1 LRICEAESPAKDGA
15 ASDIKH
21 LLVLNLLSRAARPW
35 IVMQPDLR
43 RLSNGADVLPGFAQS
58 ANLISKNWGALI
70 WEIERTKVN
79 VSPNGSESADA
90 ETGAPI
96 GPEPIIGELANV
108 AVIAASAEPVGWLR
122 KTMKLFGPGLVTGAA
137 DDDPSGIATYSS
149 VGAQF
154 GNSMLWTMPFIF
166 PFMAAIQEISAR
178 LGRVTGRG
186 IAGNM
191 RRFYPAWVLYVVV
204 GLLIIANIINI
215 GADIGAMGAALNL
228 LIGGPA
234 RIYCVLFALVSL
246 VLQVRVPYKTY
257 SRFLK
262 WLTFS
267 LFAYVGTI
275 FVVQIN
281 WTEVLGGTFIPTI
294 SFKGEYLAALIA
306 VLGTTI
312 SPYLLFWQSGEE
324 VEQMESEPLERPLK
338 KAPQQALEQFQR
350 IKIDTYLGMA
360 FSNLIAYF
368 IILTAAAT
376 LYTHGK
382 TEINSAA
389 EAAEALRPIAG
400 PFAALLFS
408 LGVVGTGLLALPVL
422 AGSAAYA
429 VGEALK
435 WPVGLERKAKE
446 AKAFYSVLAVATLI
460 GLILNFTRLDPI
472 KALVWAAIIN
482 GITAAPVMCF
492 MMLLASRRKVM
503 GKLTVPFYLKTL
515 GWLATAIMAVAAVGM
530 LLTYGK

>member
-1 LRICEAESPAKDGA
+1 VNFPPEGNESSNVDTGLP
-15 ASDIKH
+15 
-21 LLVLNLLSRAARPW
+21 
-35 IVMQPDLR
+35 IV
-43 RLSNGADVLPGFAQS
+43 
-58 ANLISKNWGALI
+58 
-70 WEIERTKVN
+70 
-79 VSPNGSESADA
+79 
-90 ETGAPI
+90 
-96 GPEPIIGELANV
+96 PEPINAEV
-108 AVIAASAEPVGWLR
+108 ARAVVIPAAAEPSGWLQ
-122 KTMKLFGPGLVTGAA
+122 KTLKLFGPGLITGAA

-154 GNSMLWTMPFIF
+154 GTSMLWTMPLVY

-191 RRFYPAWVLYVVV
+191 RLFYPAWALYVIVA
-204 GLLIIANIINI
+204 LLIIANIINI

-228 LIGGPA
+228 LVGGPA
-234 RIYCVLFALVSL
+234 HLYCVLFALVS
-246 VLQVRVPYKTY
+246 VFLQVRIPYKTY
-257 SRFLK
+257 SRILK
-262 WLTFS
+262 WLTLS
-267 LFAYVGTI
+267 LLSYVGTI
-275 FVVQIN
+275 FVVQVN
-281 WTEVLGGTFIPTI
+281 WGEVLRGTFIPAI
-294 SFKGEYLAALIA
+294 SVKGEYWGALIA

-324 VEQMESEPLERPLK
+324 VEQMESEPKEKPLK
-338 KAPQQALEQFQR
+338 KSPKQVPEQFQR
-350 IKIDTYLGMA
+350 IKIDTYIGMA

-382 TEINSAA
+382 TDINSAA

-408 LGVVGTGLLALPVL
+408 LGIIGTGLLALPVL
-422 AGSAAYA
+422 GGSAAYA

-446 AKAFYSVLAVATLI
+446 AKAFYSVLAIATLI
-460 GLILNFTRLDPI
+460 GLILNFAKFDPI

-492 MMLLASRRKVM
+492 MMLLASRSKVM
-503 GKLTVPFYLKTL
+503 GKLTLPFYLKIL
-515 GWLATAIMAVAAVGM
+515 GWLATTIMALAAIGVV
-530 LLTYGK
+530 LTSGK

>member
-1 LRICEAESPAKDGA
+1 MNLSADG
-15 ASDIKH
+15 
-21 LLVLNLLSRAARPW
+21 
-35 IVMQPDLR
+35 
-43 RLSNGADVLPGFAQS
+43 G
-58 ANLISKNWGALI
+58 
-70 WEIERTKVN
+70 
-79 VSPNGSESADA
+79 ESAA

-96 GPEPIIGELANV
+96 GNLPNAVVIATASEPI
-108 AVIAASAEPVGWLR
+108 GWLR
-122 KTMKLFGPGLVTGAA
+122 RALKLVGPGLVTGAA

-154 GNSMLWTMPFIF
+154 GVSMLWTMPLIY

-191 RRFYPAWVLYVVV
+191 RRFYPAWMLYVIVA
-204 GLLIIANIINI
+204 LLVIANVINI
-215 GADIGAMGAALNL
+215 GADIGAMGAAVNL
-228 LIGGPA
+228 LIGGSA
-234 RIYCVLFALVSL
+234 HLYCVLFALVS
-246 VLQVRVPYKTY
+246 VGLQIRIPYKTY
-257 SRFLK
+257 SGILK

-281 WTEVLGGTFIPTI
+281 WAEVARGTFIPTI
-294 SFKGEYLAALIA
+294 SLKGEYLAALIA

-324 VEQMESEPLERPLK
+324 VEQTKSEPHEKPLK
-338 KAPQQALEQFQR
+338 KAPKQAPEQLQR
-350 IKIDTYLGMA
+350 IKVDTYIGMA

-376 LYTHGK
+376 LHTHGK
-382 TEINSAA
+382 TDINSAA

-400 PFAALLFS
+400 PFAALLFG
-408 LGVVGTGLLALPVL
+408 LGIIGTGLLALPVL
-422 AGSAAYA
+422 GGSAAYA

-460 GLILNFTRLDPI
+460 GLTLNFTKLDPI

-492 MMLLASRRKVM
+492 MMLLASRSKVM
-503 GKLTVPFYLKTL
+503 GRFTLPFYLKIL
-515 GWLATAIMAVAAVGM
+515 GWFATAIMAVAAAGM
-530 LLTYGK
+530 LITFGK

>member
-1 LRICEAESPAKDGA
+1 MRTEQVNLPPEGGA
-15 ASDIKH
+15 SSDE
-21 LLVLNLLSRAARPW
+21 LS
-35 IVMQPDLR
+35 
-43 RLSNGADVLPGFAQS
+43 SS
-58 ANLISKNWGALI
+58 
-70 WEIERTKVN
+70 
-79 VSPNGSESADA
+79 
-90 ETGAPI
+90 PI
-96 GPEPIIGELANV
+96 GPEPMIGELAGGIV
-108 AVIAASAEPVGWLR
+108 TTAPTSESGGWLR
-122 KTMKLFGPGLVTGAA
+122 KTLKLFGPGLITGAA

-149 VGAQF
+149 VGTQF
-154 GNSMLWTMPFIF
+154 GTSMLWTMPLIY

-191 RRFYPAWVLYVVV
+191 RLFYPAWALYVVV
-204 GLLIIANIINI
+204 AFLIIANIINI

-234 RIYCVLFALVSL
+234 HLYCVLFALVS
-246 VLQVRVPYKTY
+246 VFLQIRIPYKAY
-257 SRFLK
+257 SGILK

-267 LFAYVGTI
+267 LFSYVGTI

-281 WTEVLGGTFIPTI
+281 WGEVLRGTFIPTI

-324 VEQMESEPLERPLK
+324 VEQMESEPKEKPLK
-338 KAPQQALEQFQR
+338 KVPRAAPEQFQR
-350 IKIDTYLGMA
+350 IKIDTYIGMA

-376 LYTHGK
+376 LHTHGK
-382 TEINSAA
+382 TDINSAA
-389 EAAEALRPIAG
+389 EAAEALKPIAG

-408 LGVVGTGLLALPVL
+408 LGIIGTGLLALPVL
-422 AGSAAYA
+422 SGSAAYA

-446 AKAFYSVLAVATLI
+446 AKAFYFVLAVATLI
-460 GLILNFTRLDPI
+460 GLVLNFTKLDPI

-492 MMLLASRRKVM
+492 MMLLASRSKVM
-503 GKLTVPFYLKTL
+503 GKLTLPFYLKIL
-515 GWLATAIMAVAAVGM
+515 GWLATAIMALAAIGM
-530 LLTYGK
+530 FLTSGK